1 MEGFI
6 EVNEIS
12 DFVSYIRSVSNIIN
26 KYVSWRDDYLFDQY
40 FCFIYVYSLTLGQL

>member
-12 DFVSYIRSVSNIIN
+12 DFVSYIKSVSIN
-26 KYVSWRDDYLFDQY
+26 YKLCTRDAAKYVFNFVFL
-40 FCFIYVYSLTLGQL
+40 